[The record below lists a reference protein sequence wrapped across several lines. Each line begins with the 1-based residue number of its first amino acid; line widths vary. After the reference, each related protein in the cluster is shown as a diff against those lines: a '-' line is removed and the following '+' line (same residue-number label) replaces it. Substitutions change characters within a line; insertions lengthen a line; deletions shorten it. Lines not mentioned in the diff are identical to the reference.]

1 MWKGWA
7 RLAAG
12 VWYRE
17 LESMDDESTPPI
29 WTEEFAISV
38 ILFSGPLKPGGG
50 AINSVSGGSL
60 RVEVGRVVGKD
71 FNDSTRRFSLQ
82 PRWRRLS

>member
-1 MWKGWA
+1 
-7 RLAAG
+7 
-12 VWYRE
+12 
-17 LESMDDESTPPI
+17 MDDESTPPI

-50 AINSVSGGSL
+50 ARNSVSGGSL

-71 FNDSTRRFSLQ
+71 FNHSTRLFSLR
-82 PRWRRLS
+82 PRRGRSSQI